1 MEEFIKD
8 YEYYKNV
15 DLVNLNTYKVH
26 SKCEYLIYPKK
37 IKELINLIK
46 YLRTNNI
53 KFIILGNGSNIVL
66 ASNNYNVVIK
76 LDRLN
81 IILFNNN
88 TIEAECGV
96 NLVKLLNLC
105 IERGLS
111 GLEFLTSIP
120 GQVGASTKNNTGA
133 FNESISDYITEVK
146 VLDENYN
153 IITLTKDKLNFS
165 YRNSIF
171 KENKNLIVISTTF
184 KLNVKS
190 KEEIK
195 NKIIEY
201 KTLRLNNQP
210 YDMPNAGSVFK
221 NPPNNKASKL
231 IESLSLRGYNIGDAM
246 VSKKHANFIV
256 NKDNATGEDIINLI
270 NYIKDKV
277 KEKYNIELELEQEI
291 IY

>member
-88 TIEAECGV
+88 TIEAECGE

>member
-53 KFIILGNGSNIVL
+53 KFIMLGNGSNIVL
-66 ASNNYNVVIK
+66 ESNNYNVVIK

-88 TIEAECGV
+88 IIEAECGV

-184 KLNVKS
+184 KLNTKS

-201 KTLRLNNQP
+201 KKLRLNNQH

-221 NPPNNKASKL
+221 NPPNNKAGRL

-256 NKDNATGEDIINLI
+256 NKGNATGEDIINLI

>member
-8 YEYYKNV
+8 YEYYKNM

-105 IERGLS
+105 LERGLS

-153 IITLTKDKLNFS
+153 IITFTKDKLNFS

-171 KENKNLIVISTTF
+171 KENKNLIIISTTF
-184 KLNVKS
+184 KLNTKS

-201 KTLRLNNQP
+201 KKLRLKNQP

-221 NPPNNKASKL
+221 NPPNNKAGKL

-246 VSKKHANFIV
+246 VSKKHSNFIV
-256 NKDNATGEDIINLI
+256 NKGNATGEDIINLI
-270 NYIKDKV
+270 NYIKDKL

>member
-120 GQVGASTKNNTGA
+120 GQVGASIKNNTGA

-171 KENKNLIVISTTF
+171 KENKNLIIISTTF
-184 KLNVKS
+184 KLNTKS

-201 KTLRLNNQP
+201 KKLRLKNQP

-221 NPPNNKASKL
+221 NPPNNKAGKL

-256 NKDNATGEDIINLI
+256 NKGNATGEDIINLI
-270 NYIKDKV
+270 NYINDKV